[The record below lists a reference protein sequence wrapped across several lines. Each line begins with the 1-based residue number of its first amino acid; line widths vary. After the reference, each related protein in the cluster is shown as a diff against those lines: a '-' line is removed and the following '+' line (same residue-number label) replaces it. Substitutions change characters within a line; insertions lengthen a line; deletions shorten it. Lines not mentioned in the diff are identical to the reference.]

1 MALNLPSI
9 DDLLQQVKRVVT
21 RFPLTLFY
29 VLVGTYLLFGLI
41 DKEAFADDYIKFIMV
56 CAVGLPLSLALAL
69 YAERKHAHKGIRLV
83 YQIAGFLLLL
93 TYYFSI
99 GTYFDESEALQFSI
113 FSITAHLMV
122 AFAPFLVKNETN
134 GFWQFN
140 EILFVRIL
148 TAALYS
154 TILWLG
160 LSGALVAID
169 NLFDVNVNY
178 KIYMK
183 LWIFLAGIFNTLFF
197 LAGVPDKVENLE
209 QVNTYPKGLKV
220 FTQFILLPLVAVYLS
235 ILYVYAFKIIA
246 EWNLPKG
253 WVSWLVIGFSVS
265 GILSLLLIFPIRKNN
280 ENKWMI
286 LFSNWF
292 FKALIPLL
300 FLLFISIGYRISE
313 YGITENRYYILSLTI
328 WLFIISLFF
337 IIKGFNQIKLIPVSL
352 AIVFIVSTVG
362 PLSARQTG
370 IRSQFQ
376 RLVMLL
382 ENNSLI
388 SNGKLIEIANEN
400 TIEKKVKEDIISIL
414 RYLDDHK
421 KLKLMQ
427 PFVDVSLDT
436 LLMDTEYSYLSSEK
450 GKKVNYEDLKYT
462 NSYSKILKLMG
473 IENEYFANS
482 NELSDY
488 RYIHL
493 SVADSMPIK
502 IEPTLSYLKEFD
514 VYRSYSSLDETNETT
529 KTKGFSFLLIS
540 DSDSLKLFKDGKIV
554 STLGLRSIVNK
565 YSEFERTLPPDD
577 LKVVLTSNE
586 HNIVLYFK
594 QIVGNFSNGKLEITS
609 VNGIIMWNE

>member
-1 MALNLPSI
+1 
-9 DDLLQQVKRVVT
+9 
-21 RFPLTLFY
+21 
-29 VLVGTYLLFGLI
+29 LI
-41 DKEAFADDYIKFIMV
+41 DLVDNDVFTDDYIKIIMV
-56 CAVGLPLSLALAL
+56 CAIGLPFSLALAL
-69 YAERKHAHKGIRLV
+69 YAERRHIHKGIRFI
-83 YQIAGFLLLL
+83 YQIVGFILLLA
-93 TYYFSI
+93 YYFSI
-99 GTYFDESEALQFSI
+99 GKYFDQSEALQFFI
-113 FSITAHLMV
+113 LSITAHLMV

-154 TILWLG
+154 GILWIG

-169 NLFDVNVNY
+169 NLFDVSVSY

-197 LAGVPDKVENLE
+197 LAGMPENVENLE
-209 QVNTYPKGLKV
+209 QINKYPKGLKV
-220 FTQFILLPLVAVYLS
+220 FTQFILLPLVVVYLS
-235 ILYVYAFKIIA
+235 ILYIYAFKIVV

-328 WLFIISLFF
+328 WLFVISMFF
-337 IIKGFNQIKLIPVSL
+337 IIKGFNHIKLIPVSL
-352 AIVFIVSTVG
+352 AIVFIVSTIG

-382 ENNSLI
+382 ENNNLV
-388 SNGKLIEIANEN
+388 SNGKLIEITNEG
-400 TIEKKVKEDIISIL
+400 TIDKKVKDDIISIL

-436 LLMDTEYSYLSSEK
+436 LLMDIEYNYLRAEK
-450 GKKVNYEDLKYT
+450 GEKVNYEDLKYT
-462 NSYSKILKLMG
+462 NSYTKILKIMG
-473 IENEYFANS
+473 IQNEYFANS
-482 NELSDY
+482 NEISDY
-488 RYIHL
+488 RYINL
-493 SVADSMPIK
+493 SAADSIPIK
-502 IEPTLSYLKEFD
+502 IEPNLMYLKEFD
-514 VYRSYSSLDETNETT
+514 VFRNYSSLDETNEITQ
-529 KTKGFSFLLIS
+529 TKGFSFHLKS
-540 DSDSLKLFKDGKIV
+540 DSDSLKLFKDGKLLSII
-554 STLGLRSIVNK
+554 GLRSIVNK
-565 YSEFERTLPPDD
+565 YSESERTLPPDD
-577 LKVVLTSNE
+577 LKITLNNNNQS
-586 HNIVLYFK
+586 IVLYFK
-594 QIVGNFSNGKLEITS
+594 QIVGNFSKDKLEITS